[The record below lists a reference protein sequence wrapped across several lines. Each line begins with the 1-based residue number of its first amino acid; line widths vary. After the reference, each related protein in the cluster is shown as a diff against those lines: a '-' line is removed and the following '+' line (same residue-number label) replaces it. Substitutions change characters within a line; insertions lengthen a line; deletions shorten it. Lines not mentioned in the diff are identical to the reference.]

1 MSKKIS
7 IWSIN
12 AAQSESPRSAIEAA
26 KPKRTTPMM
35 RESAGE
41 FVHSSSRE
49 PAHGSDQC
57 SAARYHGNGNRAH
70 EVKSFTG
77 SEHAAC
83 FPGISPMAQSEI
95 VTDLICLSLSDI
107 LEKLWKL
114 EAVSNPMPITNSCH
128 AT

>member
-1 MSKKIS
+1 MQENSSTLHHENPRMVLIS
-7 IWSIN
+7 
-12 AAQSESPRSAIEAA
+12 APLQLR
-26 KPKRTTPMM
+26 
-35 RESAGE
+35 
-41 FVHSSSRE
+41 
-49 PAHGSDQC
+49 HG
-57 SAARYHGNGNRAH
+57 RYHGNGNRAH

-77 SEHAAC
+77 IEHAAC